1 MMKEASSAV
10 TIPADNGSR
19 KRKRSRWRVFVDN
32 YRANN
37 AGMVGLTILVVVC
50 LIALCAPLLIPQSQ
64 LSVVKASGPILSA
77 PSSRFPLGTDESGRS
92 VLALLIWGSRSSLA
106 VGIIATLLTMLVG
119 SVIGL
124 VAAHQ
129 GGWVGSGLMHITD
142 WFLALPQLPL
152 AIALAAVLGQG
163 QASIMVAIAVTSWP
177 GTARLVRAQA
187 LTVEARPFIERARLL
202 GSNGRQIVIRQVL
215 PNVMPL
221 ILVNLTLTV
230 SSSIPSAATLAWLG
244 LGDPTDV
251 SWGTMLQNAF
261 SQGAVTAGAWWYVLS
276 PGIAILLVVL
286 GFTLVGRSIES
297 ALDVRRAS

>member
-1 MMKEASSAV
+1 MNEASTSVKAASA
-10 TIPADNGSR
+10 TKKDG
-19 KRKRSRWRVFVDN
+19 KRRSRLSMFVER
-32 YRANN
+32 YRHNKS
-37 AGMVGLTILVVVC
+37 GMVGLAILVIIC
-50 LIALCAPLLIPQSQ
+50 LVAVFAPLLVPESE
-64 LSVVKASGPILSA
+64 LSVVKASGPILGA
-77 PSSRFPLGTDESGRS
+77 PNSRFLLGTDESGRS
-92 VLALLIWGSRSSLA
+92 VLALLVWGSRASLA
-106 VGIIATLLTMLVG
+106 VGVIATLLTMLVG

-129 GGWVGSGLMHITD
+129 GGWVGSLLMHFTD

-163 QASIMVAIAVTSWP
+163 QTSIMVAIAVTSWP

-187 LTVEARPFIERARLL
+187 LAVEARPFIERARIL
-202 GSNGRQIVIRQVL
+202 GANGRQIIVRQVL

-230 SSSIPSAATLAWLG
+230 SSSILSAATLAWLG

-276 PGIAILLVVL
+276 PGVAILLVVL
-286 GFTLVGRSIES
+286 GFTLVGRAIES
-297 ALDVRRAS
+297 SLDIRRAS